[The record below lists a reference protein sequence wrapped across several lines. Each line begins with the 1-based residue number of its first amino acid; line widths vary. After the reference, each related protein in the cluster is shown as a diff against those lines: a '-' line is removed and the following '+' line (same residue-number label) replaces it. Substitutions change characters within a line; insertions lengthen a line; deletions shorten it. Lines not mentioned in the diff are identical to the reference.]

1 MDNASSL
8 PLDPPI
14 LGPGADRH
22 DRGYRRIRDMRFG
35 ELAYRGWQ
43 EASKWLER
51 VAPVELPDPPET
63 LLRKH
68 APELAHAEAGIH
80 ILRDVA
86 PQRFFVG
93 AERAPTPAAIADGLA
108 EHRAHLV
115 AYADGLLKRQFDLL
129 TYRTL
134 WFGDPIDWHLDPL
147 RSRRAPL
154 VAWSLIDVHDPAIV
168 GDSRLIWELNR
179 HQWLVSLAQAWTLTG
194 NEDYAEACVKTIDA
208 WLDANPPGMG
218 INWANSAEVALRAIS
233 WCWTL
238 LLIRE
243 ARSVSAAWLQRMF
256 AGLWLHAAHVRRYLS
271 YYQSRNTDL
280 TCESLGLFYVATVFP
295 EFRESDRWRE
305 VAVRILASE
314 CDAQICRDGV
324 HFERSTCYHRYIA
337 DAYLHLVLLAQ
348 RNAIELPECISERVQ
363 QMIDFLVAI
372 RRPDGVLPA
381 LGDDDGGC
389 LLPLQRRSPCDAR
402 GLFGVAAT
410 HFRRRDFAWAAGGL
424 TPEVMWL
431 LGGDGLRAFETLR
444 PTTPTTNPSC
454 VFPSGGYASMRSDW
468 TPEAHHAIVD
478 IGPIGCPVSGGHG
491 HADLLSI
498 QCSVFG
504 EPCLID
510 AGTYSYTGEP
520 QWRDYFRS
528 TAAHSTVMV
537 DGMSQA
543 EPAGPFGWHGQPRV
557 RLREWH
563 STPEFDFLDAEH
575 NGYLSLADPVAHRRR
590 VIFVKPGY
598 WILVDDL
605 SGSARHQLDLT
616 FQFAPLNVALGVHPW
631 ARAETANGRVLWICP
646 FPSGPVQPALKC
658 GEVSPISGWI
668 SEGYGDRRA
677 APMLIYSFGVS
688 LPWRIVTLLLPDR
701 QAPASPPSVRA
712 IYDDTGQPTG
722 IAFDRPRRIVRFSD
736 RAVSVE
742 RE

>member
-1 MDNASSL
+1 
-8 PLDPPI
+8 
-14 LGPGADRH
+14 
-22 DRGYRRIRDMRFG
+22 
-35 ELAYRGWQ
+35 
-43 EASKWLER
+43 
-51 VAPVELPDPPET
+51 
-63 LLRKH
+63 
-68 APELAHAEAGIH
+68 
-80 ILRDVA
+80 
-86 PQRFFVG
+86 
-93 AERAPTPAAIADGLA
+93 
-108 EHRAHLV
+108 
-115 AYADGLLKRQFDLL
+115 
-129 TYRTL
+129 
-134 WFGDPIDWHLDPL
+134 
-147 RSRRAPL
+147 
-154 VAWSLIDVHDPAIV
+154 
-168 GDSRLIWELNR
+168 
-179 HQWLVSLAQAWTLTG
+179 
-194 NEDYAEACVKTIDA
+194 
-208 WLDANPPGMG
+208 
-218 INWANSAEVALRAIS
+218 
-233 WCWTL
+233 
-238 LLIRE
+238 
-243 ARSVSAAWLQRMF
+243 
-256 AGLWLHAAHVRRYLS
+256 
-271 YYQSRNTDL
+271 
-280 TCESLGLFYVATVFP
+280 
-295 EFRESDRWRE
+295 
-305 VAVRILASE
+305 
-314 CDAQICRDGV
+314 
-324 HFERSTCYHRYIA
+324 
-337 DAYLHLVLLAQ
+337 
-348 RNAIELPECISERVQ
+348 
-363 QMIDFLVAI
+363 
-372 RRPDGVLPA
+372 
-381 LGDDDGGC
+381 
-389 LLPLQRRSPCDAR
+389 
-402 GLFGVAAT
+402 
-410 HFRRRDFAWAAGGL
+410 
-424 TPEVMWL
+424 
-431 LGGDGLRAFETLR
+431 
-444 PTTPTTNPSC
+444 
-454 VFPSGGYASMRSDW
+454 
-468 TPEAHHAIVD
+468 
-478 IGPIGCPVSGGHG
+478 VSGGHG

-616 FQFAPLNVALGVHPW
+616 FQFAPLNVALSIHPW

-668 SEGYGDRRA
+668 SEGYGDRQA

-701 QAPASPPSVRA
+701 QAQASPPSVRA